1 MEVVADM
8 VVAADTVE
16 DMAVVEVMVVDM
28 EVAAAVVEAV
38 PFMSTK

>member
-1 MEVVADM
+1 MEVGADM

-16 DMAVVEVMVVDM
+16 DMAVVEAMVVDM
-28 EVAAAVVEAV
+28 EAAAAVVEAV